1 MKYQVNITYYENG
14 ATSATDNIEA
24 PEGYTSEDYIR
35 DCEANADQEWIELL
49 ESGQV
54 SLEEVE

>member
-14 ATSATDNIEA
+14 A
-24 PEGYTSEDYIR
+24 TSEDYIR

-49 ESGQV
+49 ESGRV